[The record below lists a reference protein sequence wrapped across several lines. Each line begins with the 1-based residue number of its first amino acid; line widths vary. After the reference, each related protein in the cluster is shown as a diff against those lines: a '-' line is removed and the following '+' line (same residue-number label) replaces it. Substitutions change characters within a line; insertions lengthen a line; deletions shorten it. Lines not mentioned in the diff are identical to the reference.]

1 MTASFNVL
9 INLLDSKVLSLGNV
23 YPELL
28 TTSISELKS
37 NNNRRKTLQNYLV
50 SGNLEGF
57 TFLQAETPQQI
68 NDKYTVTGVQNFLC
82 GLIL

>member
-23 YPELL
+23 YP
-28 TTSISELKS
+28 SISELKS